1 MSAAGKGGLPC
12 PFCAIANGT
21 APARIVWR
29 GTAALALIPDA
40 PAVAGHTLVVPVAH
54 VQDIW
59 DVDQRT
65 GRELADA
72 TLTVA
77 DGVRRACGTDALN
90 VIQSNGAAA
99 GQSVFHLH
107 IHVVPRTDGDRMPR
121 LWPPDAPWTPDQ
133 LDTSADLLR
142 AVLARNP

>member
-1 MSAAGKGGLPC
+1 MSPAATGGRRC

-29 GTAALALIPDA
+29 NTTNLAFIPDV
-40 PAVAGHTLVVPVAH
+40 PAVLGHTLVVPVAH

-59 DVDQRT
+59 DLDESA
-65 GRELADA
+65 GRALADA

-77 DGVRRACGTDALN
+77 NGVRRACGTDALN

-107 IHVVPRTDGDRMPR
+107 VHLVPRMDGGRMPR
-121 LWPPDAPWTPDQ
+121 LWPADATWSSER
-133 LDTSADLLR
+133 LDASAELLR
-142 AVLARNP
+142 AALGRMP